1 MYRCA
6 SGSHKNSGL
15 VGMGTDLQDFQ
26 AGDADELVFFPG
38 SKNSG
43 TNEDYKCGGDWRG
56 EGVNGSRIKFFLR
69 ISVCSEIKTLDNL
82 YVRR

>member
-6 SGSHKNSGL
+6 SGSDKNSGL
-15 VGMGTDLQDFQ
+15 VVGMGTDLQDFQ

-43 TNEDYKCGGDWRG
+43 TNEDYKCGGDRRG
-56 EGVNGSRIKFFLR
+56 EGGGERELNKILFKNQCMF
-69 ISVCSEIKTLDNL
+69 
-82 YVRR
+82 